1 VMWVHGADSTVPDGR
16 VMIMA
21 SRGDLQ
27 LNVDYES

>member
-27 LNVDYES
+27 L